1 MNTEFVKLLDAIAG
15 LNVIVIGEA
24 MLDCYLVGYSDRLC
38 PEAPVPVVTVTQRH
52 QAPGGAANTAVN
64 VRALGGNVTFLSVIG
79 DDGEGAMLQQ
89 TLLENG
95 VSTQNILTQPGRK
108 TLSKQRL
115 MAASQLLMRFDWGST
130 EAINSE
136 TEQALIAQLTSS
148 FVDCDALIVA
158 DYGYGILT
166 AGVIEAIAK
175 LQHASPRVLVVDS
188 KHLAAYR
195 HLNVTAVK
203 PNYQQAIQLLGLEA
217 LPTKSLSEHQTRAIS
232 ILDRDLS
239 RTAAVPLD
247 TISNSLGGVVF
258 APNENRYHQIVPHG
272 EKLLELTGAQIVA
285 VTLDA
290 EGAIVFERT
299 PSESGQQQLS
309 SHRIASVR
317 ASQSR
322 TSGAGDTFVSTLT
335 LALAAKAP
343 MPVAAELASA
353 AAAVV
358 VGKDG
363 TTACSVQELR
373 QYLQVDGDKGDGEED
388 KGSSGSPRSGDEGR
402 RGQGDKGNLEQ
413 SSPTLPLS
421 LSPPPLLSRPSPLT
435 YKEKLLTNLSDL
447 SASLEFYRANGRR
460 IVFTN
465 GCFDILHAGHV
476 SYLNRARCLGDILIV
491 GVNSD
496 ASVSRLKGLSRPINL
511 LLDRIQV
518 LAALSCVDRLI
529 SFEEDSPMNLIRL
542 IRPDVYV
549 KGGDYTKETLPEAPM
564 VEALGGVVEILPF
577 LENRSTS
584 NIIQRIC
591 QQSAEE

>member
-24 MLDCYLVGYSDRLC
+24 MLDCYLAGYSDRLC
-38 PEAPVPVVTVTQRH
+38 PEAPVPVVTVTQRQ
-52 QAPGGAANTAVN
+52 QAPGGAANAAVN

-79 DDGEGAMLQQ
+79 DDWEGAMLRQ
-89 TLLENG
+89 TLLEKG
-95 VSTQNILTQPGRK
+95 VSTQNIFTQSGRK

-195 HLNVTAVK
+195 HLSVTAVK
-203 PNYQQAIQLLGLEA
+203 PNYKQAIQLLGLETLA
-217 LPTKSLSEHQTRAIS
+217 TTSLSEHQTRAIS
-232 ILDRDLS
+232 ILDKDSS
-239 RTAAVPLD
+239 RTAATPLD
-247 TISNSLGGVVF
+247 PISDSLGGVVF
-258 APNENRYHQIVPHG
+258 DPNENRYNQIVPHG

-290 EGAIVFERT
+290 EGAIVFERV
-299 PSESGQQQLS
+299 PSEPGQQQLS

-335 LALAAKAP
+335 LALAAKAT

-373 QYLQVDGDKGDGEED
+373 QYLQVDRDKGDGEED
-388 KGSSGSPRSGDEGR
+388 KGTRGEEDKGT

-447 SASLEFYRANGRR
+447 SANLEFYRAAGRR

-491 GVNSD
+491 GINSD
-496 ASVSRLKGLSRPINL
+496 ASVSRLKGLSRPINP

-529 SFEEDSPMNLIRL
+529 SFEEDSPINLIRL

-549 KGGDYTKETLPEAPM
+549 KGGDYTKETLPEAPI

-584 NIIQRIC
+584 NIIKRIC